1 MKIVNDVLS
10 SDELIKIGET
20 YIKYKGSAEINL
32 VVKHI
37 IMIYLMQD
45 NQYILMHLRNE
56 LKEQYMV
63 KQKRNNN
70 VQQIKN
76 QQNIFIEYTLTSSFN
91 SEREVNYFDNQ
102 RNKTKGNISAGEYI
116 TRNVDI
122 ENTAN
127 IIFNNLTVE
136 EITVDGEIILIVY

>member
-1 MKIVNDVLS
+1 
-10 SDELIKIGET
+10 
-20 YIKYKGSAEINL
+20 
-32 VVKHI
+32 
-37 IMIYLMQD
+37 MI
-45 NQYILMHLRNE
+45 
-56 LKEQYMV
+56 
-63 KQKRNNN
+63 KQKTTTMYVANH
-70 VQQIKN
+70 

-127 IIFNNLTVE
+127 IIFNNLTTE
-136 EITVDGEIILIVY
+136 EITVDGDNILNSVLNSPFNN